1 MSGDSP
7 PAVAAPPAK
16 SKAPKAA
23 ARPIPVK
30 LPEADTRIPEPEPT
44 KLYELRT
51 LDGCP
56 RQNLTCAGIA
66 TFARYR
72 GVPQMS
78 VEGEIVGH
86 VDYGNRQRLTDAQ
99 VKKVLESI
107 RKRVVVLRPNGGGL
121 YCVGDPALAGLRRDD
136 VLPLGKFLSMT
147 EIPEDLQEAEKEQP
161 VSMAG

>member
-1 MSGDSP
+1 MSGESP
-7 PAVAAPPAK
+7 PATEAPPAK
-16 SKAPKAA
+16 SKPKAA
-23 ARPIPVK
+23 PRPIPVK
-30 LPEADTRIPEPEPT
+30 LPAVDIRVPDPEPT

-56 RQNLTCAGIA
+56 RQNVSCAGIA

-86 VDYGNRQRLTDAQ
+86 VDYGNRQRLTEAE

-107 RKRVVVLRPNGGGL
+107 SRRVVVIRSGGTGGIYNKTDSALR
-121 YCVGDPALAGLRRDD
+121 GLRREEIR
-136 VLPLGKFLSMT
+136 PLGAFLSMT